1 MLKQPQA
8 RKAPGFGCGIQ
19 CGLPRLLKEGVTPC
33 PLLDAP
39 GFLSSSMGR
48 CFAGDC
54 YEIRKSL
61 IHFLS

>member
-1 MLKQPQA
+1 MLKQSVG
-8 RKAPGFGCGIQ
+8 RVKRL
-19 CGLPRLLKEGVTPC
+19 GLMWNSVGTSASAKGGATPC

-61 IHFLS
+61 IHFLP